1 MNGNQT
7 ALRAVPRDSLAR
19 LQNRIGFEVVLVY
32 YCNRVWAKPRRAP
45 GNTVFAAGVKKQNL
59 TAIHLQKGVKFSARQ
74 PIYQVYG
81 PNGHYKM
88 DVNPGAGRARL
99 RPG

>member
-32 YCNRVWAKPRRAP
+32 LPKEPCCV
-45 GNTVFAAGVKKQNL
+45 NT
-59 TAIHLQKGVKFSARQ
+59 RQ
-74 PIYQVYG
+74 G
-81 PNGHYKM
+81 PSIT
-88 DVNPGAGRARL
+88 
-99 RPG
+99 